1 MRNIRTSIR
10 LFLPVEMSYEETGS
24 GYLQFGEN
32 LTYWVC
38 LFPYLRFVLEV
49 SGEPL

>member
-24 GYLQFGEN
+24 GYLQSGEN
-32 LTYWVC
+32 LTCWVC
-38 LFPYLRFVLEV
+38 LFPYLRSVLEV